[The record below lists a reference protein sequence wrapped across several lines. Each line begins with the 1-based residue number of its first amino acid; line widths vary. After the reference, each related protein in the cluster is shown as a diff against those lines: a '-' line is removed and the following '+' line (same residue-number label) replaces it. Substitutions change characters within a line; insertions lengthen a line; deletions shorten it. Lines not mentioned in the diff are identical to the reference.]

1 MSKPSDLIQGTLDLL
16 ILKTVALEPRHG
28 WAIAKRI
35 QQVSGDVLLITQ
47 GSLYPALHRLEQ
59 QGWLKAQAGRTDTG
73 RDGKFYA
80 LTRPAAGS
88 WRASSRAGTGCRRR
102 SAWWCA
108 KPSSGSSAPPP
119 SISEHRMSRTIDKV
133 RLRLASLFRAG
144 NAEQSLKQEI
154 ALHLQEQ
161 IDEYVAA
168 GMTPAEARAAA
179 LRAFGSPGLV
189 EEQCRDTRRVAFVEH
204 LVQDLRYT
212 LRSLVRQ
219 PLLLAA
225 AVLSIGVAIAANTT
239 IFSLASQ
246 LLFAKPSAVRPD
258 RLVHIRIGG
267 GSHVSHRQWRALDER
282 QALGG
287 LTGFNIETAANWRG
301 PERTVNLI
309 SMAVAGNFFDV
320 VGVPMELGRGFTAR
334 EAQAELDPAVV
345 VISHRFWEQR
355 LAKDPAVIG
364 SSLVFNGRPY
374 TVTGVIAEGAR
385 SIAGFGLAPE
395 VYLPVGRTLMP
406 DFDSTGP
413 SRRFS
418 SSGVCATTR
427 RWHRRRAALAA
438 AGEAVA
444 VPGQRRAR
452 GDHALRAGRLDR
464 TVRQHGDRRRLL
476 RDAPRGGRADSGD
489 RLREC
494 RRPAARAGRRSGV
507 AKSPFAWRSARA
519 AGGSHSSCWS
529 RASGSPRSAPSPD

>member
-1 MSKPSDLIQGTLDLL
+1 
-16 ILKTVALEPRHG
+16 
-28 WAIAKRI
+28 
-35 QQVSGDVLLITQ
+35 
-47 GSLYPALHRLEQ
+47 
-59 QGWLKAQAGRTDTG
+59 
-73 RDGKFYA
+73 
-80 LTRPAAGS
+80 
-88 WRASSRAGTGCRRR
+88 
-102 SAWWCA
+102 
-108 KPSSGSSAPPP
+108 
-119 SISEHRMSRTIDKV
+119 MSRPIDKV

-189 EEQCRDTRRVAFVEH
+189 EEQCRDTRRVAFVEQ
-204 LVQDLRYT
+204 LVHDLRYT
-212 LRSLVRQ
+212 LRSLIRQ

-225 AVLSIGVAIAANTT
+225 AALTIGVAIAANTT

-258 RLVHIRIGG
+258 RLVHIGSAAAATSRIVNGARSKSG
-267 GSHVSHRQWRALDER
+267 RPSA
-282 QALGG
+282 G

-301 PERTVNLI
+301 PERTINLI

-374 TVTGVIAEGAR
+374 TVTGVMADGAR

-406 DFDSTGP
+406 EFDSTGP

-427 RWHRRRAALAA
+427 RWHRDVRRSWRRGRPSPFRVSGKLGEIALFAPVGSTEQFGGMATVGAFFANAA
-438 AGEAVA
+438 
-444 VPGQRRAR
+444 
-452 GDHALRAGRLDR
+452 
-464 TVRQHGDRRRLL
+464 
-476 RDAPRGGRADSGD
+476 RGGRADSCD

-494 RRPAARAGRRSGV
+494 RRPAARARRRSGAV
-507 AKSPFAWRSARA
+507 RSPFAWRSARA